1 VGNREGSHAFII
13 IIKIFTNVDD
23 TVQIHKNIL
32 NDLNKHLDVVGENPH
47 FAEMYLSIFDP
58 KTDYLEKHGFKKS
71 EFSTSKK
78 DTEVRR
84 KELVQYCLAS
94 LTNYFSFDLRKNLI
108 DNNRCKLVGCLIR
121 EILSGEDDTHHDFVT
136 SVITKIITDFKEHA
150 KKKSSEGEALIS
162 HSTTHRLIK
171 SFVIDFANSSGKA
184 KDFYQLKI
192 DELYEL
198 IFRELAV
205 LINTKA
211 IFIIIAFIEFTDYK
225 DQIISE
231 LARMKHLLKK
241 SGNENTTGMK
251 ILMKHMES
259 A

>member
-1 VGNREGSHAFII
+1 
-13 IIKIFTNVDD
+13 
-23 TVQIHKNIL
+23 
-32 NDLNKHLDVVGENPH
+32 
-47 FAEMYLSIFDP
+47 
-58 KTDYLEKHGFKKS
+58 
-71 EFSTSKK
+71 
-78 DTEVRR
+78 
-84 KELVQYCLAS
+84 
-94 LTNYFSFDLRKNLI
+94 
-108 DNNRCKLVGCLIR
+108 
-121 EILSGEDDTHHDFVT
+121 
-136 SVITKIITDFKEHA
+136 
-150 KKKSSEGEALIS
+150 
-162 HSTTHRLIK
+162 
-171 SFVIDFANSSGKA
+171 VIDFASSSGKA